1 MSNSLR
7 KLIKKVFTIYN
18 FYILK
23 CNLKCQGRAKQPNNI
38 MLYISSA
45 VEDGILNFK
54 NSNNQAKEFSAHEKL
69 TVSDIESL
77 AKFAYEKNNFGIA
90 IEIIQSLLQI
100 IPNSKSKIN
109 DNFIK
114 NLEK

>member
-1 MSNSLR
+1 MVTLYYAYS
-7 KLIKKVFTIYN
+7 YN
-18 FYILK
+18 VT
-23 CNLKCQGRAKQPNNI
+23 
-38 MLYISSA
+38 SA
-45 VEDGILNFK
+45 VEDGILIFK
-54 NSNNQAKEFSAHEKL
+54 NSNNQVNKFQAYEKL
-69 TVSDIESL
+69 TLSDIESL

-90 IEIIQSLLQI
+90 IEIIQSLLQL

>member
-1 MSNSLR
+1 MAF
-7 KLIKKVFTIYN
+7 LISKIVTIKPKN
-18 FYILK
+18 FQL
-23 CNLKCQGRAKQPNNI
+23 
-38 MLYISSA
+38 M
-45 VEDGILNFK
+45 K
-54 NSNNQAKEFSAHEKL
+54 N
-69 TVSDIESL
+69 SDIESL

-90 IEIIQSLLQI
+90 IEIIQSLLQL

>member
-1 MSNSLR
+1 MATLYYAYS
-7 KLIKKVFTIYN
+7 YN
-18 FYILK
+18 
-23 CNLKCQGRAKQPNNI
+23 
-38 MLYISSA
+38 ISSA

-90 IEIIQSLLQI
+90 IEIIQSLLQL

>member
-1 MSNSLR
+1 MATLYYAYS
-7 KLIKKVFTIYN
+7 YN
-18 FYILK
+18 IT
-23 CNLKCQGRAKQPNNI
+23 
-38 MLYISSA
+38 SA
-45 VEDGILNFK
+45 
-54 NSNNQAKEFSAHEKL
+54 SAHEKL
-69 TVSDIESL
+69 TVSDIESF

-90 IEIIQSLLQI
+90 IEIIQSLLQL